1 MKKNP
6 ILIVSLAGLAITASS
21 TYGFNDRLS
30 SDRNDNFANETQ
42 VSMQTGTSHY
52 DRAQPNN
59 AMKPVRMDISSKREV
74 DLDSAVPQASRA
86 ELYVVAPENKA
97 KSFPSAAKAGECYGE
112 LIYPAEVQQSDQRVM
127 TRSGFSEIEIIPAKY
142 EWVEKQV
149 VVREAETQLEL
160 VPATY
165 KTIDER
171 VLVEPKRTINKYIPA
186 TFRTEEREIL
196 VKAATSQWVDG
207 EANVKNQVATN
218 MSGDVICLIESPA
231 QYETVSVQVLDQAAR
246 TETRTIPAVY
256 ETVERTVVDVAA
268 HTRSVSIPVEYATM
282 KVRQLLE
289 AERTERRSVDPQY
302 TMISR
307 EIESSAA
314 YTQWERVFCQDSIAP
329 ALAFEIEQRLNAEG
343 FNPGAIDGTI
353 DADAKQAIENYQ
365 IDNGMA
371 KGGITPLMLESLGIL
386 DFENS
391 EDLKVSTM

>member
-6 ILIVSLAGLAITASS
+6 ILIASLVGLAITASS
-21 TYGFNDRLS
+21 TYGSNDRLS
-30 SDRNDNFANETQ
+30 SNRSGNFSDKTQ
-42 VSMQTGTSHY
+42 VSMQTGTSDY

-59 AMKPVRMDISSKREV
+59 AKKPVRMDISSKREV
-74 DLDSAVPQASRA
+74 DLDSAVPQTSRA
-86 ELYVVAPENKA
+86 DRYVVAPENKA
-97 KSFPSAAKAGECYGE
+97 KSFPNAAKAGECYGE

-127 TRSGFSEIEIIPAKY
+127 MRPGFSEIEIIPAKY

-160 VPATY
+160 VPSTY
-165 KTIDER
+165 KTIEER
-171 VLVEPKRTINKYIPA
+171 VLVESKRMINTYIPA
-186 TFRTEEREIL
+186 TFRMEDREIL
-196 VKAATSQWVDG
+196 VKAATSVWVDG
-207 EANVKNQVATN
+207 KANVENQVATN

-256 ETVERTVVDVAA
+256 KIVERTVVDVAA
-268 HTRSVSIPVEYATM
+268 HTRSVSIPVEYATIE
-282 KVRQLLE
+282 VRQLLE
-289 AERTERRSVDPQY
+289 AERTERRTVDPQY

-314 YTQWERVFCQDSIAP
+314 YTQWERVLCQDSIAP
-329 ALAFEIEQRLNAEG
+329 ALAFEIEQRLNAKG
-343 FNPGAIDGTI
+343 FNPGVIDGNI
-353 DADAKQAIENYQ
+353 DADAEQAIGNYQ

-391 EDLKVSTM
+391 EDMKVTSM